1 MRRSENLQGL
11 GRLLAIVAGSGA
23 MLVAGLW
30 AFQLLI
36 SVGHGEAAGLWLLR
50 SASALIYAL
59 ALGWICRAGW
69 LVARGHAFGRVLP
82 ILLSRV
88 GWTLAVAALADLLF
102 VPWLLNWAYPAQW
115 SGFARYDPAFVAIG
129 VLGGLLV
136 LIAGMMRRAV
146 AMADELEGFV

>member
-1 MRRSENLQGL
+1 MKRTESLRGY
-11 GRLLAIVAGSGA
+11 GRLLALGAGLGS

-30 AFQLLI
+30 GFQLLI
-36 SVGHGEAAGLWLLR
+36 SVGHGDGVGLWLLR
-50 SASALIYAL
+50 SLSALIYAL

-69 LVARGHAFGRVLP
+69 LVARGHAFDRVLP
-82 ILLSRV
+82 MLLYRV

-115 SGFARYDPAFVAIG
+115 SGIARYDPAFVAIG